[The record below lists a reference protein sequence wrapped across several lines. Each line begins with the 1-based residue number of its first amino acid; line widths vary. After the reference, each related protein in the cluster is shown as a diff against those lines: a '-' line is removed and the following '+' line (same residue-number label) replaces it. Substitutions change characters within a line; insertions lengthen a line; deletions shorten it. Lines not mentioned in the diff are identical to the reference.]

1 MREQL
6 LKILEKSPAIYN
18 VLLVLKYRKDVEFM
32 TLVRG
37 LRKNSELIE
46 LKENEQEGVFD
57 GILCD
62 IEIGTPQEG
71 FFALVRW
78 TLDALYFCDC
88 FGLRPFVRFSSNTL
102 YWDPMLDPD
111 INPFE
116 YYFEQPAGLDKRAL
130 EKTKSYIKYSLR
142 NRLKAEK
149 LNGGVTYQVSEAYI
163 NQMAQIMKKHLKFNE
178 KTQKIIS
185 EQLEERGVHQNI
197 LGVHIRGTDYK
208 SNYKNH
214 PQYVPPEVYYKY
226 IDKALEKYK
235 FEKIYIATDDRD
247 ILNMFLERY
256 GQDRVIFSKNT
267 FRSVGVQGAH
277 TAQNAQ
283 RQYHRYLLGMEVIC
297 DMCALS
303 SCGGLVSSLSQVSLI
318 SRIYKKS
325 RNESYLFNKRID
337 TGINRKGKIFK
348 EVKTIV

>member
-46 LKENEQEGVFD
+46 LKENEQAGVFD

-102 YWDPMLDPD
+102 YWDPMMAPE

-116 YYFEQPAGLDKRAL
+116 YYFEQPARLDKKVL
-130 EKTKSYIKYSLR
+130 EQVKPLVKYSSR
-142 NRLKAEK
+142 NGLKAES
-149 LNGGVTYQVSEAYI
+149 LNRGVTYQVSEDYI
-163 NQMAQIMKKHLKFNE
+163 NRMAQIMKKYLKFNE
-178 KTQKIIS
+178 NTQRIIS
-185 EQLEERGVHQNI
+185 EQLRE
-197 LGVHIRGTDYK
+197 K
-208 SNYKNH
+208 S
-214 PQYVPPEVYYKY
+214 P
-226 IDKALEKYK
+226 
-235 FEKIYIATDDRD
+235 
-247 ILNMFLERY
+247 
-256 GQDRVIFSKNT
+256 
-267 FRSVGVQGAH
+267 
-277 TAQNAQ
+277 
-283 RQYHRYLLGMEVIC
+283 
-297 DMCALS
+297 
-303 SCGGLVSSLSQVSLI
+303 
-318 SRIYKKS
+318 
-325 RNESYLFNKRID
+325 
-337 TGINRKGKIFK
+337 
-348 EVKTIV
+348 